1 MTKSQTIAGGAGS
14 DPLECDGCGLD
25 LDVEAHITAGGEV
38 FCGMC
43 AIGTEQTL
51 VADIGVYQYVP
62 DNPRLARQKLFSASN
77 EQISA
82 SAVVGDDWRAFQR
95 QEGSRSTTTDR
106 RRETIPALSHRKDP
120 KYPLTEE
127 NKNHLLT
134 GHQ

>member
-1 MTKSQTIAGGAGS
+1 
-14 DPLECDGCGLD
+14 
-25 LDVEAHITAGGEV
+25 
-38 FCGMC
+38 MC

-77 EQISA
+77 GQFSA
-82 SAVVGDDWRAFQR
+82 SALVGDDEGAFQR
-95 QEGSRSTTTDR
+95 QEDSRSTTTDR